1 MKKILN
7 EFKKFISKGHA
18 LDLAVGVVVGGAFS
32 KIVSSLV
39 NDVIMPL
46 IGVIIGG
53 IDFTNLSLKVGEATV
68 NYGMFIQ
75 NIIDFLIISFCIFLV
90 VKTLNTLNDMTKKKF
105 VKEEKVEKKEEEK
118 VSEEILLLRE
128 INNSLKK
135 QNKNAKKV
143 KISKEKPKNVYYV
156 HHGAK
161 IRYIDPLFNGKRI
174 SKCCKLANKMIKN
187 NLSYNMDNYVYLNF
201 NF

>member
-7 EFKKFISKGHA
+7 EFKKFISKGNVV
-18 LDLAVGVVVGGAFS
+18 DLAVGVVVGGAFS

-39 NDVIMPL
+39 NDIIMPL

-53 IDFTNLSLKVGEATV
+53 IDFTNLSLKVGEATI

-90 VKTLNTLNDMTKKKF
+90 VKALNTLDDMTKKKLEKIK
-105 VKEEKVEKKEEEK
+105 KEEKVEKKEEEK

-135 QNKNAKKV
+135 QNKNTKKV
-143 KISKEKPKNVYYV
+143 KNS
-156 HHGAK
+156 
-161 IRYIDPLFNGKRI
+161 
-174 SKCCKLANKMIKN
+174 
-187 NLSYNMDNYVYLNF
+187 
-201 NF
+201 

>member
-7 EFKKFISKGHA
+7 EFKKFISKGNVV
-18 LDLAVGVVVGGAFS
+18 DLAVGVVVGGAFS

-39 NDVIMPL
+39 NDIIMPL

-53 IDFTNLSLKVGEATV
+53 IDFTNLSLKVGEATI

-90 VKTLNTLNDMTKKKF
+90 VKALNTLDDMTKKKLEKIK
-105 VKEEKVEKKEEEK
+105 KEEKVEKKEEEK

-135 QNKNAKKV
+135 QNKNAKKT
-143 KISKEKPKNVYYV
+143 KN
-156 HHGAK
+156 
-161 IRYIDPLFNGKRI
+161 
-174 SKCCKLANKMIKN
+174 S
-187 NLSYNMDNYVYLNF
+187 
-201 NF
+201 

>member
-7 EFKKFISKGHA
+7 EFKKFISKGNA

-90 VKTLNTLNDMTKKKF
+90 VKTLNTLNDMTKKKL
-105 VKEEKVEKKEEEK
+105 VKEEKVEKKEEK

-143 KISKEKPKNVYYV
+143 KNP
-156 HHGAK
+156 
-161 IRYIDPLFNGKRI
+161 
-174 SKCCKLANKMIKN
+174 
-187 NLSYNMDNYVYLNF
+187 
-201 NF
+201 

>member
-1 MKKILN
+1 MLN
-7 EFKKFISKGHA
+7 EFKKFISKGNVV
-18 LDLAVGVVVGGAFS
+18 DLAVGVVIGGAFS

-39 NDVIMPL
+39 NDIIMPL

-53 IDFTNLSLKVGEATV
+53 IDFTNLSLKVGDATI

-90 VKTLNTLNDMTKKKF
+90 VKTLNTLDDMTKKKLEKLK
-105 VKEEKVEKKEEEK
+105 KEEKVENKEEEK

-143 KISKEKPKNVYYV
+143 KNS
-156 HHGAK
+156 
-161 IRYIDPLFNGKRI
+161 
-174 SKCCKLANKMIKN
+174 
-187 NLSYNMDNYVYLNF
+187 
-201 NF
+201 

>member
-7 EFKKFISKGHA
+7 EFKKFISKGNA

-53 IDFTNLSLKVGEATV
+53 IDFPNLSLKVREATV

-90 VKTLNTLNDMTKKKF
+90 VKTLNTLNDMTKKKL

-143 KISKEKPKNVYYV
+143 KNS
-156 HHGAK
+156 
-161 IRYIDPLFNGKRI
+161 
-174 SKCCKLANKMIKN
+174 
-187 NLSYNMDNYVYLNF
+187 
-201 NF
+201 

>member
-1 MKKILN
+1 MLN
-7 EFKKFISKGHA
+7 EFKKFISKGNVV
-18 LDLAVGVVVGGAFS
+18 DLAVGVVVGGAFS

-39 NDVIMPL
+39 NDIIMPL

-53 IDFTNLSLKVGEATV
+53 IDFTNLSLKVGEATI

-90 VKTLNTLNDMTKKKF
+90 VKALNTLDDMTKKKLEKIK
-105 VKEEKVEKKEEEK
+105 KEEKVEKKEEKK

-135 QNKNAKKV
+135 QNKNTKKV
-143 KISKEKPKNVYYV
+143 KNS
-156 HHGAK
+156 
-161 IRYIDPLFNGKRI
+161 
-174 SKCCKLANKMIKN
+174 
-187 NLSYNMDNYVYLNF
+187 
-201 NF
+201 

>member
-7 EFKKFISKGHA
+7 EFKKFISKGNA

-53 IDFTNLSLKVGEATV
+53 IDFTNLSLKVREATV

-90 VKTLNTLNDMTKKKF
+90 VKTLNTLNDMTKKKLA
-105 VKEEKVEKKEEEK
+105 KEEKVEKKEEEK

-143 KISKEKPKNVYYV
+143 KNS
-156 HHGAK
+156 
-161 IRYIDPLFNGKRI
+161 
-174 SKCCKLANKMIKN
+174 
-187 NLSYNMDNYVYLNF
+187 
-201 NF
+201 

>member
-7 EFKKFISKGHA
+7 EFKKFISKGNA

-75 NIIDFLIISFCIFLV
+75 NIIDFLIISFCIFDNKYLYSGFSFSISLTLTISSDKLQVKV
-90 VKTLNTLNDMTKKKF
+90 V
-105 VKEEKVEKKEEEK
+105 
-118 VSEEILLLRE
+118 S
-128 INNSLKK
+128 S
-135 QNKNAKKV
+135 
-143 KISKEKPKNVYYV
+143 
-156 HHGAK
+156 
-161 IRYIDPLFNGKRI
+161 
-174 SKCCKLANKMIKN
+174 
-187 NLSYNMDNYVYLNF
+187 
-201 NF
+201 

>member
-7 EFKKFISKGHA
+7 EFKKFISKGNA

-90 VKTLNTLNDMTKKKF
+90 VKTLNTLNDMTKKKLI
-105 VKEEKVEKKEEEK
+105 KEEKVEKEEEK

-143 KISKEKPKNVYYV
+143 KNS
-156 HHGAK
+156 
-161 IRYIDPLFNGKRI
+161 
-174 SKCCKLANKMIKN
+174 
-187 NLSYNMDNYVYLNF
+187 
-201 NF
+201 